1 MLLKYKFSENLILRD
16 LEGDDK
22 FRVPSGHIIMNKN
35 SNNKSKG
42 VSWCNKASK
51 VITQKSQ
58 SHHIRER

>member
-16 LEGDDK
+16 LEGDEK
-22 FRVPSGHIIMNKN
+22 FVPSGHIMNKN